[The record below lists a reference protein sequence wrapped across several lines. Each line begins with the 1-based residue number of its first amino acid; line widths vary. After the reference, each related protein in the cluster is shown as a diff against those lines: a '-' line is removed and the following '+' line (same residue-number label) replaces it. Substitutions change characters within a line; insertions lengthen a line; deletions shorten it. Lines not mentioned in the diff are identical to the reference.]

1 MCHFCL
7 EVKLVDGWDPVRYY
21 IVFGDDNTRHGVYIG
36 DT

>member
-21 IVFGDDNTRHGVYIG
+21 IVFGDDTTRHGVYIG